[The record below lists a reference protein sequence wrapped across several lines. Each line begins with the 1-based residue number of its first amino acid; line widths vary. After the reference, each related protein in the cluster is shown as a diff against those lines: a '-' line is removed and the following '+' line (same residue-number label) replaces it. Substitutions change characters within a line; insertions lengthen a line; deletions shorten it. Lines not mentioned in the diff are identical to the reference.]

1 MGEKEMFSL
10 VEVTNSHSRKEFL
23 EFPVRLYKNEP
34 NWIRPIDNDIENIF
48 NPLKNRHHDHGE
60 SIRWI
65 LKNYSGETIGRI
77 AAFYDSTLYSP
88 VEIPAG
94 GIGFFECINDR
105 QAAFM
110 LFETAKKWLECRNLE
125 AMDGPVNFGVRDNFW
140 GCLVEGFHEPLHNMP
155 YNFPYYKD
163 LFESFGF
170 KNYFNQYT
178 YRAEIQGCG
187 KIHPLIR
194 RSAERVL
201 KNPDY
206 KFKLLQKGDIS
217 FARDFKTIYNKTWE
231 NFSGTDEITDN
242 DAILL
247 LKKLEPIL
255 DNRLVIFGYYKD
267 EPIAFFVMIPDIGQL
282 TKKFNGKWNLWNKLL
297 FVWNL
302 KISCKVDRVIG
313 RIFGVVPEHQ
323 GKGVEGALVITFEN
337 EILKPGFPPYKSLE
351 LNWIGDFN
359 PVMMKMS
366 QLIGGS
372 IYKTHVT
379 YRYLFDQTKEFHRA
393 PVVNTIPHPKKTEH
407 DAHPLTANV

>member
-10 VEVTNSHSRKEFL
+10 TQVTNSHSRKEFL
-23 EFPVRLYKNEP
+23 ELPVHLYKNEP
-34 NWIRPIDNDIENIF
+34 NWIRPIDLDIENIF
-48 NPLKNRHHDHGE
+48 NPLVNKHHNRGE

-77 AAFYDSTLYSP
+77 AAFYDESLYETG
-88 VEIPAG
+88 EIPVG
-94 GIGFFECINDR
+94 GVGFFECINDR
-105 QAAFM
+105 QASFV
-110 LFETAKKWLECRNLE
+110 LFETAKKWLESRNLE
-125 AMDGPVNFGVRDNFW
+125 GMDGPVNFGIRDNFW
-140 GCLVEGFHEPLHNMP
+140 GCLVEGFHEPLYNMP

-178 YRAEIQGCG
+178 YQCKIQGG
-187 KIHPLIR
+187 GLHPLIR

-206 KFKLLQKGDIS
+206 QFKLIEKGNVS
-217 FARDFKTIYNKTWE
+217 FARDFRIIYNKTWS
-231 NFSGTDEITDN
+231 NFTGTSEVTEEE
-242 DAILL
+242 AIQL
-247 LKKLEPIL
+247 LKKIEPVL
-255 DNRLVIFGYYKD
+255 DTRLVIYGYYKG

-282 TKKFNGKWNLWNKLL
+282 TKKFNGKLNWWKKLQFL
-297 FVWNL
+297 WNL
-302 KISCKVDRVIG
+302 KVSHKVDRVIG

-337 EILKPGFPPYKSLE
+337 EVLKPGFPPYNSLE

-366 QLIGGS
+366 ELIGGS

-379 YRYLFDQTKEFHRA
+379 YRYLFDQSKEFHRA
-393 PVVNTIPHPKKTEH
+393 PLVNTTRQPKKSNPQTH
-407 DAHPLTANV
+407 SAITTV